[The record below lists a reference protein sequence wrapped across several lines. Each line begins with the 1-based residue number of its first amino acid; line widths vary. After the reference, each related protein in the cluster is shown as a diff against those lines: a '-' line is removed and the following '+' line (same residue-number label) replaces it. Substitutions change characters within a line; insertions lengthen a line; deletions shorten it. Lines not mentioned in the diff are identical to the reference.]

1 MNQAT
6 KLGLLELARQLG
18 NVQAQKSSE
27 FFVICASRTSF
38 FEPLIRV
45 IYMFDNIWNYRYIP
59 V

>member
-27 FFVICASRTSF
+27 FFVICASRKSF
-38 FEPLIRV
+38 FEPLPCYLYV
-45 IYMFDNIWNYRYIP
+45 
-59 V
+59 